1 MNQLNIAIIGRTH
14 TGKSSFL
21 NGFRGIANNDPQAA
35 ITGAGVNPTHVRTDN
50 QRFVIQTEDSLQINL
65 FDINGFSDHLD
76 TDVETQ
82 LITLREK
89 CRVVT

>member
-1 MNQLNIAIIGRTH
+1 M
-14 TGKSSFL
+14 
-21 NGFRGIANNDPQAA
+21 
-35 ITGAGVNPTHVRTDN
+35 NPTHVRTDN
-50 QRFVIQTEDSLQINL
+50 QKFVIQTEDSLQINL